1 MLHAAVEQLLDDDP
15 LTAIRQVSGFTDLA
29 IPYLRAARR
38 AAIYRAKTRGKGMSW
53 PALAQALGIRE
64 NNVKAI
70 VARHCRDTG
79 DPWPRRAGVERRP
92 PAGALDLRG
101 VQR

>member
-1 MLHAAVEQLLDDDP
+1 MLAATVDQLLDDDP
-15 LTAIRQVSGFTDLA
+15 LTAIRQIADFTEKA

-38 AAIYRAKTRGKGMSW
+38 AAVYRAKTRGEGMTW

-64 NNVKAI
+64 SNVKAI

-79 DPWPRRAGVERRP
+79 DPWPSRSGTSRTPPPRAM
-92 PAGALDLRG
+92 DLRG
-101 VQR
+101 LRK